1 MKNNMQETLQNL
13 KKEVEEAISKIKDS
27 ETLRDMETKYL
38 GRKGELT
45 KFLRNISSLSVEE
58 KKEIGKLAND
68 IKKEL
73 VYKFKEV
80 KEVIDGK
87 ETKNDFVDVTLP
99 GQSPARGHIH
109 PITIVKE
116 ELEELFTAM
125 GFMVLEGPELESDYF
140 NFNALNIPS
149 HHPARD
155 MQDTFYVDP
164 TSVKNADGKSGKEG
178 EFDLVMRTQTSPMQV
193 RAMKKYGA
201 PLRCVVPG
209 RVFRSEAIDANH
221 ETNFYQLEGLMV
233 DENISLANLIS
244 VLKEM
249 LSGVF
254 KSDVKIRVR
263 PGYFPFVEPGLEVD
277 MACTICGGPGC
288 PSCKH
293 SGWLEMI
300 GAGMVH
306 PNVLKAGGIDPDKYS
321 GFAFGMGIDRLVMMR
336 YGINDIRHFHGG
348 DIRFLEQF

>member
-1 MKNNMQETLQNL
+1 MKDLLQKI
-13 KKEVEEAISKIKDS
+13 KKEAEEKLSDIKDS
-27 ETLRDMETKYL
+27 QALRELETKYL

-45 KFLRNISSLSVEE
+45 KFLRKIADLSVEE
-58 KKEIGKLAND
+58 KKEIGKTANE
-68 IKKEL
+68 IKKDL
-73 VYKFKEV
+73 ISKFN
-80 KEVIDGK
+80 
-87 ETKNDFVDVTLP
+87 ETKKRLEGSEKNEDFVDVTLP
-99 GQSPARGHIH
+99 GKSSVRGHVH
-109 PITIVKE
+109 PITAVKE
-116 ELEELFTAM
+116 ELEELFSAM
-125 GFMVLEGPELESDYF
+125 GFMVLEGPELESDHF

-155 MQDTFYVDP
+155 MQDTFYIDP
-164 TSVKNADGKSGKEG
+164 ETVKGPDGQSGRPG
-178 EFDLVMRTQTSPMQV
+178 EYDLVMRTQTSPMQI
-193 RAMKKYGA
+193 RAMKRYGA

-254 KSDVKIRVR
+254 KKDVKIRVR

-306 PNVLKAGGIDPDKYS
+306 LNVLKAGGVDPEKYS

-336 YGINDIRHFHGG
+336 YGINDIRLFHSG
-348 DIRFLEQF
+348 DLRFLEQF